1 MKITADDL
9 HELNIA
15 DEVVKEPIGGAHQDV
30 KAQALNIKAA
40 FEKHL
45 TELTELDEQALIE
58 DRYQKFRNIGS
69 FTE

>member
-30 KAQALNIKAA
+30 KSSS
-40 FEKHL
+40 
-45 TELTELDEQALIE
+45 IE
-58 DRYQKFRNIGS
+58 Y
-69 FTE
+69 